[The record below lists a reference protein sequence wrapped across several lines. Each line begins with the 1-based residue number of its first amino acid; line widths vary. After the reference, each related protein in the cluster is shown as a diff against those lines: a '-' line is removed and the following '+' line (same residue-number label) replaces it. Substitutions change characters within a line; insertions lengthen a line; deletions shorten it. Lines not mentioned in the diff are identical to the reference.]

1 MFPKE
6 KELKTFCVTEEAQTI
21 LRESLL
27 SYCKFLE
34 KYEESRLRRI
44 RGFRRLEKIR
54 EFVALLE
61 SGASVEALA
70 RHPLWCEERLYERLD
85 RAEVLAGA
93 TETDSVDT

>member
-1 MFPKE
+1 MVHI
-6 KELKTFCVTEEAQTI
+6 TDEAEI
-21 LRESLL
+21 IFRENLL

-34 KYEESRLRRI
+34 KYEEGMLRRI

-54 EFVALLE
+54 EFIKLLE

-85 RAEVLAGA
+85 RAEVLAKA
-93 TETDSVDT
+93 TETDSVDH